1 MSFVVKKR
9 DLTDPAQLRA
19 LIVEHADDLERGLTI
34 LDSRLL
40 GQTAI
45 DVVALD
51 ADGALVLIAV
61 GLVADEEMFM
71 KAVDAYS
78 WCLEY
83 PDAIRRLYPAVRF
96 STEQPPRVMFVVE
109 RMPDAFH
116 RKIKQLGFHEVDCVE
131 FRHLDVDGTAAVY
144 FDILARLRRGAVPTA
159 PASDLGPAPA
169 APGPNG
175 RPTSLKLQKLLGADR
190 PPAPREPAPVVRIVH
205 RAASRPE
212 PAPLPIAPRAERAVA
227 PKQSVDATRRSVD
240 APAATSPFTV
250 VTPPAPPVS
259 EPVGAAVAA
268 PASLDVVANSLED
281 AGVPEILAQDLDTA
295 EGLLEPFATLEPTR
309 NGHVEPS
316 PITIREPE
324 PVIRDL
330 ELAIREP
337 EPAVPELALARDEL
351 EPADVLEAVPDVV
364 AAELSA
370 PAEAEPLT
378 LDEAAAP
385 EPEPVQAV
393 AIAGAPEPEPV
404 QAVVTTIAPER
415 ELVIPVLELEPRAIV
430 EATPAS
436 EVSVIG
442 DADPVVLPE
451 PEPAGAALRLESA
464 EPVVPVVAPAA
475 PTSVFSRR
483 PAEAVAARD
492 AKVSFAGM
500 AKDLLPR
507 NHRAPQ
513 TEPPVSAP
521 RASVEEITRGALDE
535 LVGATDKR
543 TSEEQPAA
551 SAKASGPFAKAPSLK
566 RPRTIA
572 PPPSEGQ
579 PIAGGPKLGNSPKRV
594 GAPEAAA
601 PAAEGEAAQPMPE
614 GFEGLQFPND
624 GVLTR
629 QWMEFLNQMAAGK

>member
-268 PASLDVVANSLED
+268 PASLDVVASLED

-464 EPVVPVVAPAA
+464 EPVVPVAAPAA

>member
-159 PASDLGPAPA
+159 PVSDLGAAPA

-190 PPAPREPAPVVRIVH
+190 PPAAREAAPVVRIVH

-227 PKQSVDATRRSVD
+227 PKQSVDATRPSVD

-259 EPVGAAVAA
+259 EPIGAAVAA
-268 PASLDVVANSLED
+268 PASLDVVATSLED

-309 NGHVEPS
+309 NGHVEPP

-324 PVIRDL
+324 PVIHDL

-393 AIAGAPEPEPV
+393 
-404 QAVVTTIAPER
+404 VTTIAPER

-442 DADPVVLPE
+442 DADPVILPE

-464 EPVVPVVAPAA
+464 EPVVPVAAPAA

-483 PAEAVAARD
+483 PAE
-492 AKVSFAGM
+492 VSFAGM

-579 PIAGGPKLGNSPKRV
+579 PIAGGPKLGSSPKRV
-594 GAPEAAA
+594 GAAEAAA

>member
-144 FDILARLRRGAVPTA
+144 FDILARLRRGAVPT
-159 PASDLGPAPA
+159 PASDLGAAPA

-190 PPAPREPAPVVRIVH
+190 PPAAREPAPVVRIVH

-268 PASLDVVANSLED
+268 PASLDVVASLED

-385 EPEPVQAV
+385 
-393 AIAGAPEPEPV
+393 
-404 QAVVTTIAPER
+404 
-415 ELVIPVLELEPRAIV
+415 
-430 EATPAS
+430 
-436 EVSVIG
+436 
-442 DADPVVLPE
+442 
-451 PEPAGAALRLESA
+451 
-464 EPVVPVVAPAA
+464 
-475 PTSVFSRR
+475 SRSPSR
-483 PAEAVAARD
+483 PW
-492 AKVSFAGM
+492 
-500 AKDLLPR
+500 
-507 NHRAPQ
+507 
-513 TEPPVSAP
+513 
-521 RASVEEITRGALDE
+521 
-535 LVGATDKR
+535 
-543 TSEEQPAA
+543 
-551 SAKASGPFAKAPSLK
+551 PSL
-566 RPRTIA
+566 A
-572 PPPSEGQ
+572 PPSRSPSR
-579 PIAGGPKLGNSPKRV
+579 P
-594 GAPEAAA
+594 
-601 PAAEGEAAQPMPE
+601 
-614 GFEGLQFPND
+614 
-624 GVLTR
+624 
-629 QWMEFLNQMAAGK
+629 W